1 MTARA
6 ALLRRSTS
14 TSPFGLGAI
23 CRAAALAALV
33 ASGSSGLV
41 WAQTQATT
49 TAPVAPVPTYR
60 VGDRWVLVYGKTA
73 IESTVTSVTDTQTTF
88 AETRN
93 WGEPY
98 ELAFDVQGNLLRSGD
113 TSYEPCL
120 CSLSF
125 PMSVGK
131 SWYARWTVRNPT
143 GSHRSEASVSVEA
156 FERVKVRAGEF
167 DAFRLVMHGISTY
180 QGGSLSRAPWDATFW
195 YAPAVKRVVK
205 SEAVFFVRYQGS
217 KTEKFELYDY
227 SLAP

>member
-1 MTARA
+1 MLASA
-6 ALLRRSTS
+6 AMLRRSAPTS
-14 TSPFGLGAI
+14 LFGFGAI
-23 CRAAALAALV
+23 CRAAVMVAMM
-33 ASGSSGLV
+33 ASGPSSSV
-41 WAQTQATT
+41 WAQTPATT
-49 TAPVAPVPTYR
+49 NPVAPVPTYR

-73 IESTVTSVTDTQTTF
+73 IESTVTSVTDTQTIF
-88 AETRN
+88 AETKN
-93 WGEPY
+93 WGTPY
-98 ELAFDVQGNLLRSGD
+98 ELAFDAQGNLLRSGD

-131 SWYARWTVRNPT
+131 SWYARWTVRNPS
-143 GSHRSEASVSVEA
+143 GSHQVEAHVSVEA

-180 QGGSLSRAPWDATFW
+180 QGVSLFNVPWDATFW

-205 SEAVFFVRYQGS
+205 SESVSYVRYQGS
-217 KTEKFELYDY
+217 RTEKFELYDF